1 MTRADHAIALIQAA
15 MAGKERILVAI
26 DGPCASGKTTLAA
39 ELSARLSCPVI
50 HMDHFF
56 LRPEQRTPE
65 RLAEPGG
72 NLDRERFA
80 KEVLAPLREG
90 KDVSYR
96 PFVCSTMT
104 LGEPISIPHAPVT
117 VIEGSYSCHPDLRE
131 SYDLCLFT
139 TIDPAEQEGRLLARE
154 GEAKLE
160 VFKARWIPME
170 EAYFKAFDVPAY
182 CRVLEDTDGIVS

>member
-1 MTRADHAIALIQAA
+1 MMARIDHASALIQDAL
-15 MAGKERILVAI
+15 AGKERIIVAI

-72 NLDRERFA
+72 NLDRERFKA
-80 KEVLAPLREG
+80 EVLAPLRAGTE
-90 KDVSYR
+90 VSYR
-96 PFVCSTMT
+96 PFVCSAMT
-104 LGEPISIPHAPVT
+104 LGEPISIPHASVT

-131 SYDLCLFT
+131 SYDLRLFT
-139 TIDPAEQEGRLLARE
+139 TIGKTEQEQRLLLRE
-154 GEAKLE
+154 GEAKLA

-170 EAYFKAFDVPAY
+170 EAYFKAFDVKSF
-182 CRVLEDTDGIVS
+182 CHVLEDE

>member
-1 MTRADHAIALIQAA
+1 MTRVEEAIALIEAA
-15 MAGKERILVAI
+15 LAGKERIIVAI

-56 LRPEQRTPE
+56 LRPEQRTPV

-96 PFVCSTMT
+96 PFVCATMT
-104 LGEPISIPHAPVT
+104 LGEPISVPRSPVT
-117 VIEGSYSCHPDLRE
+117 IIEGSYSCHPDLRE
-131 SYDLCLFT
+131 GYDLCLFT
-139 TIDPAEQEGRLLARE
+139 TIGSAEQEQRLLARE
-154 GEAKLE
+154 GREKLE
-160 VFKARWIPME
+160 VFKAKWIPME
-170 EAYFKAFDVPAY
+170 EVYFKMFDVPY
-182 CRVLEDTDGIVS
+182 GCYILGDV

>member
-1 MTRADHAIALIQAA
+1 MTRVEEAIALIEAA
-15 MAGKERILVAI
+15 LAGKERIIVAI

-72 NLDRERFA
+72 NFDRERFEV
-80 KEVLAPLREG
+80 EVLAPLRAG
-90 KDVSYR
+90 KTVSYR

-117 VIEGSYSCHPDLRE
+117 VIEGSYSCHPDLRD
-131 SYDLCLFT
+131 SYDLRLFT
-139 TIDPAEQEGRLLARE
+139 MISKTEQEGRLLARE
-154 GEAKLE
+154 GKEKLE

-170 EAYFKAFDVPAY
+170 EAYFKTFDVPY
-182 CRVLEDTDGIVS
+182 GCYILGDV